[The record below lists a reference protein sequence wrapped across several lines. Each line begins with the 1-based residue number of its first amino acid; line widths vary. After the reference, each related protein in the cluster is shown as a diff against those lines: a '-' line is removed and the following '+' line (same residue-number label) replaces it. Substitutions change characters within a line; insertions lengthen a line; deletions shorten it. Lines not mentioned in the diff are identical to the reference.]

1 MNYNSINNNLLSLF
15 GIEPHLT
22 PLGDERVCSQRGLY
36 FGVSTDVGRNN
47 ITNFIFVTINILFI
61 LLLNWISSF
70 LSKDN
75 PFRKTIKI
83 EKKNMIF
90 GQVINL
96 LIPFTLPWTFEML
109 NNGVRNVGTKLN
121 TALYFFVFFVA
132 LFFPIYYFFQLL

>member
-22 PLGDERVCSQRGLY
+22 PLGDERVGSQRGLY

-96 LIPFTLPWTFEML
+96 LIPFTLPWTFVML
-109 NNGVRNVGTKLN
+109 NNGVRNFGTKLDA
-121 TALYFFVFFVA
+121 ALYFFLFFVA
-132 LFFPIYYFFQLL
+132 LFFPIYYFF

>member
-15 GIEPHLT
+15 GIEPHLI
-22 PLGDERVCSQRGLY
+22 PLGYERVNTERGLY

-61 LLLNWISSF
+61 FILSWISSF

-75 PFRKTIKI
+75 PFRKTVNK

-96 LIPFTLPWTFEML
+96 LIPFTLPWTFVML
-109 NNGVRNVGTKLN
+109 NNGVRNFGTKLDA
-121 TALYFFVFFVA
+121 ALYFFLFFVA
-132 LFFPIYYFFQLL
+132 LFFPIYYFF